1 MVKRSW
7 NLNRLAVLR
16 RHQARFGPPVYRT
29 AALYTG
35 MVTPE
40 KKATSEDS
48 MEFEQFMAQL
58 APQGWG

>member
-16 RHQARFGPPVYRT
+16 RHQARFG
-29 AALYTG
+29 
-35 MVTPE
+35 TPE